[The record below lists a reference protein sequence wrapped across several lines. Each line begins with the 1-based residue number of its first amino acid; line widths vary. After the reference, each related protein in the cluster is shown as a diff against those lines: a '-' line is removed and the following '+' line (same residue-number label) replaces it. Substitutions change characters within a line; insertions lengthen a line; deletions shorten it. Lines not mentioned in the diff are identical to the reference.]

1 MRLPH
6 QLLCALTGMAVALAA
21 QAQSPAAP
29 SAPPATAAA
38 SSPAA
43 NAAWTAAEVRRVDRA
58 AGKVTLRHE
67 AIAQLDMPPMTMVF
81 RVTEA
86 AMLEVLAAGD
96 RVRFTADKIRGEYT
110 VTQIE
115 KASP

>member
-1 MRLPH
+1 
-6 QLLCALTGMAVALAA
+6 MAVALAA
-21 QAQSPAAP
+21 QAQSPAVP

-43 NAAWTAAEVRRVDRA
+43 SAAWTAAEVRRVDRA

-67 AIAQLDMPPMTMVF
+67 AIANLDMPPMTMVF
-81 RVTEA
+81 RVTET

>member
-6 QLLCALTGMAVALAA
+6 QLLCVLTSTAVALAA
-21 QAQSPAAP
+21 QAQSPAAT
-29 SAPPATAAA
+29 SAQTV
-38 SSPAA
+38 SPAA
-43 NAAWTAAEVRRVDRA
+43 SGPTASAAWTVAEVRRVDRA

-67 AIAQLDMPPMTMVF
+67 AIANLDMPPMTMVF
-81 RVTEA
+81 RVTES

-115 KASP
+115 KAKP